1 MFKSRRIIILVIL
14 FLILC
19 KTQYIS
25 NSYTSETLREDEQM
39 IHVGV
44 GAYQDGFYD
53 IADRQF
59 SLFLKNFPNHGKVH
73 DVLYLLGKIHFQK
86 ERWREARTALL
97 RIVQE
102 NKNFGTMDYTL
113 FWMAQIEIKLG
124 DFEASRRWLLTLLQ
138 NYPRFEW
145 IDYAYY
151 LLGCSDFESKKLGL
165 AENSFKKVSL
175 LSKRGEL
182 IRASTFWLAMVSLG
196 QNEEEKAILY
206 LKSLVGEL
214 KNDPLFYRK
223 EVLLWL
229 GEAQFKSGQF
239 QDAKKTYQLFYDQ
252 FKTDPLIPHVHW
264 KIGFCDYRLGGLR
277 DSTETFKK
285 FQATFKEDHPFSA
298 YTHFILGEISLILG
312 DYALAVKELTPVLQ
326 TPQPNPL
333 LGTTLLVLY
342 WNYLQLNEREQ
353 SFQMFQRLLKLNT
366 AEDEKFFIQWLV
378 AQGLY
383 AEGKVKDALP
393 YYFSLLNSKLRERA
407 MFQIGKG
414 YFMEGQFREALTNLD
429 ILLLEFPNLKV
440 LDEALFIKAEC
451 LLLLGETVQAMG
463 TLQQIQ
469 SLPHKNP
476 WRLMALTQTGLRSLN
491 LGEKE
496 SAEAAFRRILEDR
509 SNHPLFF
516 HAAFQ
521 MGNLSAEKRDF
532 PGASQSYSLV
542 LKGPVTELI
551 GPTYFRIGEILIQ
564 EGREEKAFNSFEE
577 ALKSLAG
584 NSIWLGIT
592 HLEIGN
598 LHRRWG
604 RVKEAEKSYRTA
616 YTLSKDGQIRN
627 AAKECL
633 ERLEA
638 R

>member
-1 MFKSRRIIILVIL
+1 MKTIRIIIHVIFFLLL
-14 FLILC
+14 F
-19 KTQYIS
+19 KTLYIS
-25 NSYTSETLREDEQM
+25 NSYTSEALQEDEQM
-39 IHVGV
+39 IRVGV

-53 IADRQF
+53 IAERQF
-59 SLFLKNFPNHGKVH
+59 SLFLKSFPNHRKVY
-73 DVLYLLGKIHFQK
+73 DVLYLFGKIHFQK
-86 ERWREARTALL
+86 ERWKEARTALM
-97 RIVQE
+97 RIVQD

-124 DFEASRRWLLTLLQ
+124 DFEASRRRLLTLLK
-138 NYPRFEW
+138 NYPGFEW

-151 LLGCSDFESKKLGL
+151 LLGCSDYESKKFGL

-175 LSKRGEL
+175 LSKRSEL

-196 QNEEEKAILY
+196 QNEEDKAILY
-206 LKSLVGEL
+206 LKSLFGEL

-252 FKTDPLIPHVHW
+252 FEKDPLIPYVHW
-264 KIGFCDYRLGGLR
+264 KTGFCEYRLGGLR

-285 FQATFKEDHPFSA
+285 FQATFKDHPLSP
-298 YTHFILGEISLILG
+298 YTHFILGEISLSLG

-326 TPQPNPL
+326 APQPNPL

-414 YFMEGQFREALTNLD
+414 YFLERQFREALTNLD

-440 LDEALFIKAEC
+440 HDEGLFIKAEC
-451 LLLLGETVQAMG
+451 LLRLGEMLQAAG

-476 WRLMALTQTGLRSLN
+476 WRLMALTQIGLHSLN

-496 SAEAAFRRILEDR
+496 SAEAAFRRVLEDR

-521 MGNLSAEKRDF
+521 LGNLSAERRDF

-564 EGREEKAFNSFEE
+564 EGREEKALTSFEE
-577 ALKSLAG
+577 ALKSLKE

-592 HLEIGN
+592 HLEVGN
-598 LHRRWG
+598 LQRRWG
-604 RVKEAEKSYRTA
+604 RGKEAKKSYRAA
-616 YTLSKDGQIRN
+616 YTLSKDSQVRN

>member
-1 MFKSRRIIILVIL
+1 MVRTIRLFFPLIF
-14 FLILC
+14 FLIFF
-19 KTQYIS
+19 KTVYIS
-25 NSYTSETLREDEQM
+25 NSYPSETFREDEQM

-44 GAYQDGFYD
+44 GAFQDGFYD
-53 IADRQF
+53 LAERQF
-59 SLFLKNFPNHGKVH
+59 SLFLKNFPNHGKVY

-86 ERWREARTALL
+86 EGWKEARTALL

-102 NKNFGTMDYTL
+102 NKNFGAMDYTL

-124 DFEASRRWLLTLLQ
+124 DFEASRRWLLTLLK

-151 LLGCSDFESKKLGL
+151 LLGCSDFESKKFGL

-175 LSKRGEL
+175 LSKRAEV
-182 IRASTFWLAMVSLG
+182 IRASTFWLAMASLG
-196 QNEEEKAILY
+196 QNDEEKAILY
-206 LKSLVGEL
+206 LKSLQGEL
-214 KNDPLFYRK
+214 KDDPLSYRK
-223 EVLLWL
+223 KALLWL

-264 KIGFCDYRLGGLR
+264 KIGLCDYRLGGLR

-285 FQATFKEDHPFSA
+285 FQSTFKDHPLSP
-298 YTHFILGEISLILG
+298 YTHFILGEILLSLG

-414 YFMEGQFREALTNLD
+414 YFLEGQFREALTNLD

-451 LLLLGETVQAMG
+451 LLRLGETLQATG
-463 TLQQIQ
+463 ALQQIQ

-476 WRLMALTQTGLRSLN
+476 WRLMALTQIGLRSLN

-496 SAEAAFRRILEDR
+496 SAEARSDGSLRIIRIIPSSFTRHSSWETSLRKEGISRRPP
-509 SNHPLFF
+509 S
-516 HAAFQ
+516 
-521 MGNLSAEKRDF
+521 
-532 PGASQSYSLV
+532 
-542 LKGPVTELI
+542 
-551 GPTYFRIGEILIQ
+551 PT
-564 EGREEKAFNSFEE
+564 AWS
-577 ALKSLAG
+577 
-584 NSIWLGIT
+584 
-592 HLEIGN
+592 
-598 LHRRWG
+598 
-604 RVKEAEKSYRTA
+604 
-616 YTLSKDGQIRN
+616 
-627 AAKECL
+627 
-633 ERLEA
+633 
-638 R
+638 